1 MIKNNDTNPQAQV
14 GRPIYL
20 CAKQKPVTPQIRMR
34 ISNAEVYLLNWHLL
48 ASEHCDST
56 PELHP
61 VNMQPNL
68 IHQFI
73 MYLFYRFDFIVISYY
88 YAVAL
93 CGERGWEVLICGM
106 TFLCGDVIAMV
117 ATPLRKPQLYD

>member
-1 MIKNNDTNPQAQV
+1 MKNNDTNPQAQV
-14 GRPIYL
+14 GSPIYL
-20 CAKQKPVTPQIRMR
+20 CAKQKPVTPQMR
-34 ISNAEVYLLNWHLL
+34 ISISNADVYLLNWHLL

-73 MYLFYRFDFIVISYY
+73 IYLFYWLDFINWSLY

-93 CGERGWEVLICGM
+93 CCERGCAIFAWGM
-106 TFLCGDVIAMV
+106 AFL
-117 ATPLRKPQLYD
+117 